1 MGGIGKQELARV
13 GDRMATGK
21 QVCPCHPTQ
30 PIVVA
35 ESELSAREYRGRREN
50 IAERRRTVGTPNRT
64 RTQGNLL
71 IRVLASCTLIAT
83 LSGCLTGP
91 QFRQAA
97 LPAIEGGIDQILDGL
112 VAGVFAAIEV
122 ESD

>member
-1 MGGIGKQELARV
+1 M
-13 GDRMATGK
+13 
-21 QVCPCHPTQ
+21 
-30 PIVVA
+30 
-35 ESELSAREYRGRREN
+35 
-50 IAERRRTVGTPNRT
+50 GTPNRT
-64 RTQGNLL
+64 QGSLL
-71 IRVLASCTLIAT
+71 IRVLASCTLLAT
-83 LSGCLTGP
+83 LSGGLTGP